1 MTSKI
6 GKIFSIKLLL
16 YLGTLGKGYMIEY
29 SDNTFH
35 SFCQTSND
43 SEIEEE
49 DEDERTLNS
58 LSHFISLGGFCHT
71 QLHLGF
77 SAKLRIWQVPACKI
91 ETQSGIIL

>member
-16 YLGTLGKGYMIEY
+16 YLVTLGKGYMIEY

-35 SFCQTSND
+35 SFCETSYD

-49 DEDERTLNS
+49 DEDERTLNF

-71 QLHLGF
+71 RLHLGF
-77 SAKLRIWQVPACKI
+77 SA
-91 ETQSGIIL
+91 